1 MMIPLNCPSNQAEL
15 SDTKWVVYRWLAWW
29 MIMFFSE
36 KYVSEI
42 FGGVG
47 YPGTLG
53 DTWIG

>member
-1 MMIPLNCPSNQAEL
+1 
-15 SDTKWVVYRWLAWW
+15 
-29 MIMFFSE
+29 MFFSE

-53 DTWIG
+53 DTWIKPFSNSEIIAEITKKVEIQRTDMNQV